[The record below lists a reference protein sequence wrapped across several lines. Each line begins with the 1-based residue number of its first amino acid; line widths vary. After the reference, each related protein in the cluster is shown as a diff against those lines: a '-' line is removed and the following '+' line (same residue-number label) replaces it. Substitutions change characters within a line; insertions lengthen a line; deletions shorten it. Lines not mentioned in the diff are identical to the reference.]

1 MKELE
6 ELKKKLIALSLEGS
20 SESFAP
26 LATVYGV
33 INEEIKKLK
42 ELKE

>member
-6 ELKKKLIALSLEGS
+6 ELKKKLTQLALEGS

-33 INEEIKKLK
+33 INEEIKKLQ
-42 ELKE
+42 ELKK